1 MSLILDAINKSE
13 QKRPQV
19 ETVPSVGTMHDA
31 GAAAKPSPWRRML
44 WPVITTV
51 LALLVL
57 VLWLDP
63 DSRTAAPVEEAASL
77 PEQVAAPVLPEPV
90 LPEPA
95 SLSATPAPEPI
106 VRKVASSPASPA
118 AEPSPGVGATDVASL
133 YAPALAVDGD
143 VSAPV
148 DSAAVE
154 IEVVEVELGETAAVA
169 PEPAPLDVETIA
181 LAAQKALEEQVAEPD
196 DVVMVHAVPLISDLR
211 QRTKDE
217 IPSIFFSSHHWSTV
231 ASERVVTLN
240 GQARREG
247 AQIKPGLKLLEI
259 LEDSIVLDY
268 RGTEFRLRALN
279 SWVNL

>member
-19 ETVPSVGTMHDA
+19 ETVPSVGTVHDA
-31 GAAAKPSPWRRML
+31 GVAATPSPWRRML

-57 VLWLDP
+57 VLWLDL
-63 DSRTAAPVEEAASL
+63 DGRTAAPVEEAASSPAPAAPPAL
-77 PEQVAAPVLPEPV
+77 PEPAAPPV

-95 SLSATPAPEPI
+95 SLSSTPTPGPI
-106 VRKVASSPASPA
+106 VRKVASTSLSPA
-118 AEPSPGVGATDVASL
+118 AEPSPGADATDVAAL
-133 YAPALAVDGD
+133 YAPAVDGD

-154 IEVVEVELGETAAVA
+154 IEVLEVELGETAAVV
-169 PEPAPLDVETIA
+169 PEPAPLDLEAVA
-181 LAAQKALEEQVAEPD
+181 LAAQKALDEQVEI
-196 DVVMVHAVPLISDLR
+196 VVVHAVPLISDLK

-231 ASERVVTLN
+231 AAERVVTLN

-247 AQIKPGLKLLEI
+247 EQIKPGLSLLEI